1 MSQFARFFVLLA
13 ILALISPL
21 AAPSSSRADSVSK
34 IKEQIEEI
42 NQQRKDLEAE
52 IAEYQRQL
60 NVLGGEKQ
68 TLQGAIQTLDVSRN
82 QTATQIKG
90 IQKKIAAASLKLSQL
105 SIEIGDKE
113 TSIALDQAA
122 VAASLRAIDGADDA
136 SFIEHLFNTNDFSD
150 VWVTMDNLAS
160 LSETLNAHS
169 ALLSEAKAALSEQH
183 EAVAS
188 TKTELSSANT
198 DLVSQKKALDV
209 NRQEKQL
216 LLSATQSKEA
226 QYQAIIAEKRRQQA
240 EFESELSK
248 LEDSL
253 NITVDSK
260 AIASAG
266 SGVLKWPFSDSFM
279 TGCAS
284 KQSALGNL
292 YCITQYFGNTSFST
306 ANPQIYNGSGHNAVD
321 FGAPSGTPVEAA
333 LSGTVTDT
341 GNTDAVPG
349 CYSFGKWALIKHAN
363 GLSTL
368 YAHLSSISVSKGE
381 PLATGDVVGYSG
393 MTGYATGPHLHFAVY
408 ASQGVSV
415 MSLADYRGATS
426 PCASAKMPV
435 APKDAYLNPM
445 SYL

>member
-1 MSQFARFFVLLA
+1 MQRLAHVFFLLV
-13 ILALISPL
+13 IFTLLVQVGTPL
-21 AAPSSSRADSVSK
+21 TRADSVSK
-34 IKEQIEEI
+34 IKDQIEEI
-42 NQQRKDLEAE
+42 NQQRKELEAE

-60 NVLGGEKQ
+60 NVLSGEKQ
-68 TLQGAIQTLDVSRN
+68 TLQGAIQTLDISRN
-82 QTATQIKG
+82 QTASQIKN
-90 IQKKIAAASLKLSQL
+90 IQKKIAAANLKLSQL
-105 SIEIGDKE
+105 SVEIGSKE
-113 TSIALDQAA
+113 ESIALDQAA
-122 VAASLRAIDGADDA
+122 IAASLRAIDTADDA
-136 SFIEHLFNTNDFSD
+136 SLFEHLLDTNDFSD
-150 VWVTMDNLAS
+150 VWVTLDNLAS
-160 LSETLNAHS
+160 LSENLSAHATLLA
-169 ALLSEAKAALSEQH
+169 EAKTALANQH
-183 EAVAS
+183 KSVAS
-188 TKTELSSANT
+188 TKNELSFAST
-198 DLVSQKKALDV
+198 DLLNQKKALDI

-226 QYQAIIAEKRRQQA
+226 EYQAIIAEKRRQQA

-253 NITVDSK
+253 NIRVDSS

-279 TGCAS
+279 SGCAS
-284 KQSALGNL
+284 KKSALGNL

-349 CYSFGKWALIKHAN
+349 CYSFGKWALIQHAN

-368 YAHLSSISVSKGE
+368 YAHLSSIQVSAGKSVS
-381 PLATGDVVGYSG
+381 TGDVIGYSG

-415 MSLADYRGATS
+415 MTLADYRGATS